1 MCSKLSNPR
10 ILIFFYKAGGG
21 KDMQKSF
28 RCYLKKRLQKK
39 RKILSFIGKEKYARF
54 MQIIKHLLHSF
65 FFFPPRDQNVVASF
79 SNI

>member
-28 RCYLKKRLQKK
+28 RCYLKKKGFK
-39 RKILSFIGKEKYARF
+39 EAEKFYPFIAKEKYARF
-54 MQIIKHLLHSF
+54 MQLIKYLLHTF
-65 FFFPPRDQNVVASF
+65 FSPKRSECGCLFQY
-79 SNI
+79 I